1 MSPLPV
7 PPPSPGADPEKGLE
21 RARRAL
27 KRSNRDPALLQALRT
42 ARELLPGD
50 ANLGEEQ
57 SISGERTSDVLARRL
72 GELGG
77 ERATAS
83 RQAALGAIQV
93 WQHLSERA
101 VPTGHEVE
109 ATILFTDLVGFS
121 EWVLKAGDDAALDL
135 LRGVA
140 TVVEPIIRRHKG
152 KIVKYLGDGHM
163 AAFGDPRSGLD
174 AALEI
179 QDGLQGVEVLGHRPQ
194 LRAGLH
200 VGHPQKLHGDYLGAD
215 VNVAARISAAAGAGE
230 VLVSGA
236 VLEAI
241 DASDLTVKRLRG
253 FRAKGTPAG
262 LQVFSMARR

>member
-1 MSPLPV
+1 VSDELEPRQE
-7 PPPSPGADPEKGLE
+7 SEKGLE

-27 KRSNRDPALLQALRT
+27 KRGNRDPALLNALRT

-50 ANLGEEQ
+50 ASLGEDQ
-57 SISGERTSDVLARRL
+57 SITGERTSDVLARRL
-72 GELGG
+72 AELNG

-93 WQHLSERA
+93 WQHLADRA
-101 VPTGHEVE
+101 VPSGHEVE

-121 EWVLKAGDDAALDL
+121 EWVLEAGDDAALDL
-135 LRGVA
+135 LREVA
-140 TVVEPIIRRHKG
+140 KVVEPIIRRHKG
-152 KIVKYLGDGHM
+152 RIVKYLGDGHM
-163 AAFGDPRSGLD
+163 AAFGSARPGLD

-179 QDGLQGVEVLGHRPQ
+179 QEGLVGVEVLGHRPQ

-200 VGHPQKLHGDYLGAD
+200 CGHPQRLHGDYLGAD

-230 VLVSGA
+230 VLVSDA
-236 VLEAI
+236 VLDSI

-253 FRAKGTPAG
+253 FRAKGTPSD
-262 LQVFSMARR
+262 LRVFSVSRS